1 MSSIRNSLT
10 DAQKKYVAG
19 SQQYR
24 CANFL
29 NPGRIGN
36 YVCPMGFRPEC
47 KGNFDQSGYEID
59 HILEVAEEGTN
70 DFSNLQALC
79 LCCHHV
85 KTKLYIMNRRFTQT
99 VADEDSDDIEE
110 FVISEIQTALENALE
125 TRPRRSNE
133 DMKYYIKDNQEV
145 LTRYNEKEYTGIY
158 HRDQNCIEYDGKM
171 YGSLGAFR
179 KAVIESTGGITNSK
193 SGKGWQ
199 RCYVRDELGA
209 EKSIG
214 NLPLLE

>member
-1 MSSIRNSLT
+1 MSNARTNLS
-10 DAQKKYVAG
+10 DGKKKYVAG

-36 YVCPMGFRPEC
+36 YVCPMGFRPES

-59 HILEVAEEGTN
+59 HITEVAEDGTN

-79 LCCHHV
+79 LCCHRV
-85 KTKLYIMNRRFTQT
+85 KTNLYNMNRRSTQT
-99 VADEDSDDIEE
+99 VSDEESDSVQE
-110 FVISEIQTALENALE
+110 FVISDE

-133 DMKYYIKDNQEV
+133 DMKYYIKDGQEV
-145 LTRYNEKEYTGIY
+145 LVRYNEKEYAGIY
-158 HRDQNCIEYDGKM
+158 HREDNCIQYDGKL

-179 KAVIESTGGITNSK
+179 KAVIESTGGVTNSK

-199 RCYVRDELGA
+199 RCYVRDESGA